1 MIPVRRGRRIRRA
14 ALPVTL
20 FGVAFLVSVG
30 AMPAFAATCDQN
42 GSTVTVTL
50 APGETAILSRT
61 VGGAIRV
68 NGVNCGTAT
77 VNNVDRIDV
86 YGPIQTS
93 TNETLQVNLANGGF
107 APGLTPEA
115 TGLDDI
121 EIFVQLHSGI
131 HDTLV
136 IQGSNDV
143 DHVVAGTN
151 GFNLNAEQDEVSDE
165 DADLFPTSG
174 AEDLFIRG
182 GGEDDFLSARG
193 GIEGVGPIL
202 SHPIEIIGGEG
213 DDTIDGG
220 NGNDTLRGGN
230 GDDTLSG
237 GEGNDHFFGGD
248 GSDTADY
255 SFATNTIKAN
265 LFTHTA
271 SGQGADT
278 FAGIDNLTG
287 GSGNDTLTG
296 NGADNV
302 LDGNGN
308 PTASPGDTCEG
319 KGGSNTYVDCE
330 TVI

>member
-1 MIPVRRGRRIRRA
+1 MIPVRRGRRFRRA

-30 AMPAFAATCDQN
+30 AMPASAATCNQN
-42 GSTVTVTL
+42 GSKVTITL
-50 APGETAILSRT
+50 APGETAVLSRT
-61 VGGAIRV
+61 VGGNIRV

-107 APGLTPEA
+107 APGLTPEV

-121 EIFVQLHSGI
+121 EIFLQLHSGI
-131 HDTLV
+131 HDTLI
-136 IQGSNDV
+136 IQGGNDV
-143 DHVVAGTN
+143 DRVQAGTN
-151 GFNLNAEQDEVSDE
+151 GFNLNADDDN
-165 DADLFPTSG
+165 DADLYPTSG
-174 AEDLFIRG
+174 AEDLFIKG
-182 GGEDDFLSARG
+182 GGEGDILSARG
-193 GIEGVGPIL
+193 GTQGVGPIL

-220 NGNDTLRGGN
+220 NGNDVLRGGN

-237 GEGNDHFFGGD
+237 GEGNDHFYGGD
-248 GSDTADY
+248 GSDTVDY
-255 SFATNTIKAN
+255 SFATNTIKAS
-265 LFTHTA
+265 LFTHSAT
-271 SGQGADT
+271 GQGPDT

-287 GSGNDTLTG
+287 GSNNDTLIG

-308 PTASPGDTCEG
+308 ATASPGDTCQG
-319 KGGSNTYVDCE
+319 KGGSNTYLNCE
-330 TVI
+330 TIV